1 MDLNEFLKRAV
12 EALEQIAANT
22 ATPEIVNPEIRAAF
36 TREDYDKIKTPPDSL
51 IESKPEPEPEQ
62 PEQEPEQE
70 DQAQSYETLG
80 REDILALC
88 KQRGITVL
96 KQTRTSTLIKKL
108 EELDRIKVD
117 VPEAPPEPEPEQ
129 VAQPEPEMEDDDDPF
144 PIEQQWTKAQALEI
158 LQNIP
163 GDRAN
168 MYVKAKKIITD
179 AGYISWAEVPDDPEI
194 LAQMVEAAQEV
205 A

>member
-1 MDLNEFLKRAV
+1 M
-12 EALEQIAANT
+12 
-22 ATPEIVNPEIRAAF
+22 
-36 TREDYDKIKTPPDSL
+36 
-51 IESKPEPEPEQ
+51 
-62 PEQEPEQE
+62 
-70 DQAQSYETLG
+70 
-80 REDILALC
+80 
-88 KQRGITVL
+88 L

-129 VAQPEPEMEDDDDPF
+129 AAQPEPEMEDDDDPF